1 MTPRDC
7 WCWRQQSQAV
17 VEGWR
22 TLRKREGVSRGQLWD
37 VGRGSRGGGRGEGVQ
52 GRPVGILQKGA
63 LRVWGLVGSQL
74 WLLLLESM
82 AETEASTEVRVVVL
96 EHLDPATPEPL

>member
-1 MTPRDC
+1 
-7 WCWRQQSQAV
+7 

-96 EHLDPATPEPL
+96 EHLDPATPDGPVVSLFRRC